1 MTAALLTVS
10 EAAATLKVGR
20 TTLYRMFADG
30 DIAWVQV
37 GAHRRV
43 AATEISRFIDAH
55 TQVAS

>member
-1 MTAALLTVS
+1 MSAALLTVS
-10 EAAATLKVGR
+10 EAAATLRVGR

-43 AATEISRFIDAH
+43 AVTEISRFIDAH